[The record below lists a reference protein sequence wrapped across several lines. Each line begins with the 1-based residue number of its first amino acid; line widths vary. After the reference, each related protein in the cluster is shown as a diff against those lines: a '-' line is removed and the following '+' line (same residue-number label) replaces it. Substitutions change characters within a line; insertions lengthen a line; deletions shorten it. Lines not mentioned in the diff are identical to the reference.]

1 MTSRKS
7 AIRSGLISAS
17 TQTTNGF
24 DLRAVDDNDGPI
36 FNALFD
42 GDLGAKEE
50 TRLGTDNDR
59 YKSAKRLLML
69 RLRRSIVVQCS
80 VVFVF
85 QLLLSCDSI
94 FWTRHDATSTIKTVI
109 SDFF

>member
-59 YKSAKRLLML
+59 YKSAKRLLRW
-69 RLRRSIVVQCS
+69 RLERRNIIVA
-80 VVFVF
+80 FV
-85 QLLLSCDSI
+85 LTL
-94 FWTRHDATSTIKTVI
+94 K
-109 SDFF
+109 